1 MKSARGVQGFIRY
14 WGPENGG
21 INEPSRA
28 AYGALLRVF
37 LDAKSLRWFF
47 DTFLTA
53 GNILIL
59 LGQYSPEVR
68 KLHQEWYCYKLGGT
82 VQGNSKFPIHIW
94 MKKAEYWMH
103 EDLC

>member
-21 INEPSRA
+21 INEPNRA

-59 LGQYSPEVR
+59 LGQYSPEV
-68 KLHQEWYCYKLGGT
+68 KNGT
-82 VQGNSKFPIHIW
+82 VTNSVVAIRATANFQYI
-94 MKKAEYWMH
+94 YG
-103 EDLC
+103 